1 MLGGSDGENQ
11 GLTEEMVVL
20 CKEDLPAVHLSRFPE
35 TQLSFCTCDL
45 QEESET
51 TKGLQLWGR
60 LAWNWDTVQ
69 K

>member
-1 MLGGSDGENQ
+1 M
-11 GLTEEMVVL
+11 L

-35 TQLSFCTCDL
+35 TQPSFCTCDL
-45 QEESET
+45 QEESGT

-60 LAWNWDTVQ
+60 LAWNWDMVQ